1 MVGIGNRIKQLREE
15 KGLKQ
20 EELAKEMS
28 VSPSAIGMYETNKRE
43 PNNELTVKLANYFNV
58 STDYLLGKCNN
69 EKLEQ
74 SVALGFKDRLVLL
87 RKELGLTQEEF
98 AEKIG
103 YTRTAVSAWE
113 IGRNEPSN
121 SDTLK
126 IADFFGVTTD
136 YLLGKTDV
144 RNYDKDEQEFR
155 FAYHKETEGLTDEEI
170 SDALRFYKE
179 MKKRVEGDK
188 K

>member
-1 MVGIGNRIKQLREE
+1 M
-15 KGLKQ
+15 
-20 EELAKEMS
+20 
-28 VSPSAIGMYETNKRE
+28 
-43 PNNELTVKLANYFNV
+43 
-58 STDYLLGKCNN
+58 
-69 EKLEQ
+69 
-74 SVALGFKDRLVLL
+74 GFKDRLVLL

-136 YLLGKTDV
+136 FLLGKTDI
-144 RNYDKDEQEFR
+144 RNYDKDEQDFK
-155 FAYHKETEGLTDEEI
+155 FAYHKDMEGLTDEEI